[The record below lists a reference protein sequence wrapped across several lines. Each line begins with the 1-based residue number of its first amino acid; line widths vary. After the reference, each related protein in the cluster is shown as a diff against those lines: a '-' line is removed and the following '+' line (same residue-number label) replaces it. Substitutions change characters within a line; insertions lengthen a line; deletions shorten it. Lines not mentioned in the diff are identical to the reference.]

1 MRVDLLSPSR
11 EPLGITNLPPL
22 SYVQAQTNLLK
33 SLSGMPILFTIRTA
47 PQGGKFPPDAE
58 NEALALMLMAVE
70 EQCKYIDVEIEWSPE
85 MINAV
90 VEKKGSSKI
99 IASFYDWTGDIRWTS
114 DLLREKYATADV
126 FGDIIKL
133 SILSAD
139 VYDCHEL
146 ALFERSHSS
155 QNPKSL
161 LAVGMGHLS
170 GNTAII
176 TGGNTGLGYEAAIQ
190 LLDLKLSYLILAVR
204 SLERGEEAAAK
215 LRKQHPGAT
224 IDVWQLDMNSYDSI
238 QAFARRAGSHISRI
252 DIVILNAGIMKMSFS
267 KNSSTGHEETLQVNY
282 LSTVL
287 LAILLLPVLKAKRK
301 PDGDPAHLTI
311 VNAALTL
318 AASFPNRDAK
328 PLLPSFDD
336 PKTFSSETY
345 NSSKLLAHMFLW
357 KLADVVSADD
367 VIVNLSDPAW
377 CRGTALG
384 RDAPGLLRWGLWA
397 FGATGRTPRVGASCF
412 VDAVVNK
419 GEESH
424 GCFLMSWNIHPFAA
438 FLYTSEGK
446 NVTERLWAE
455 TLDELE
461 LAGARSMLKS
471 M

>member
-1 MRVDLLSPSR
+1 
-11 EPLGITNLPPL
+11 
-22 SYVQAQTNLLK
+22 
-33 SLSGMPILFTIRTA
+33 MPILFTIRTA

-70 EQCKYIDVEIEWSPE
+70 EQCKYIDVEIEWSLE
-85 MINAV
+85 LVNAV

-99 IASFYDWTGDIRWTS
+99 IASFHDWTGDIRWTS
-114 DLLREKYATADV
+114 DLLREKYATADA

-155 QNPKSL
+155 KNPKPL
-161 LAVGMGHLS
+161 LAVGMV
-170 GNTAII
+170 
-176 TGGNTGLGYEAAIQ
+176 
-190 LLDLKLSYLILAVR
+190 LAVR
-204 SLERGEEAAAK
+204 SLDRGEDAAAK
-215 LRKQHPGAT
+215 LRKQHPGAS
-224 IDVWQLDMNSYDSI
+224 IDVWQLDMNSYDSV
-238 QAFARRAGSHISRI
+238 QAFARRAEGHPSRI

-267 KNSSTGHEETLQVNY
+267 KNPSTGHEETLQVNY
-282 LSTVL
+282 LSTML

-301 PDGDPAHLTI
+301 PDGDPAHLTV

-357 KLADVVSADD
+357 KLSDIVSADD

-419 GEESH
+419 GKESH
-424 GCFLMSWNIHPFAA
+424 GCFLMSWSIHPFAA
-438 FLYTSEGK
+438 FLYTQEGK
-446 NVTERLWAE
+446 NVTERLWVE
-455 TLDELE
+455 TMDQLE
-461 LAGARSMLKS
+461 FAGARGILKT